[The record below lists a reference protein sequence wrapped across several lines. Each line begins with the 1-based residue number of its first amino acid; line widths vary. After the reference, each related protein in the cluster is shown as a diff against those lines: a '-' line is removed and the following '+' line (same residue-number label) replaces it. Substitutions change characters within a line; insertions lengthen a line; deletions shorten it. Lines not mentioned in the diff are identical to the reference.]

1 MIFILTFSSF
11 GFFENLKNKE
21 LLWFLLIWSNKAI
34 DKSSENEIKKI
45 EIINSKHIS
54 SYRRLSSNNLQMYTQ
69 IHSPSTSP
77 KNLAF
82 IPRSNFTTQA
92 DYKERANIL
101 FDKLNSF
108 KNNLEN

>member
-1 MIFILTFSSF
+1 
-11 GFFENLKNKE
+11 
-21 LLWFLLIWSNKAI
+21 
-34 DKSSENEIKKI
+34 
-45 EIINSKHIS
+45 
-54 SYRRLSSNNLQMYTQ
+54 MYTQ